1 MRLCWG
7 LVGVGVSICGCGWG
21 YLGVHGWVCQSVS
34 AAGGAAGRCR
44 VPANGLLIYLPDPDA
59 VKVDAEAR
67 AELLS
72 MGFPEAQVGGPCSAA
87 AAAMH
92 AGKFGVHLTYHAY
105 RVYRAY
111 HAYRAC
117 RARTAWTFIAPPG
130 CAGCC
135 SSGGRA

>member
-1 MRLCWG
+1 MVAEGGTSECTAG
-7 LVGVGVSICGCGWG
+7 GVSQC
-21 YLGVHGWVCQSVS
+21 LLPLLVVV
-34 AAGGAAGRCR
+34 AAGRCR

-92 AGKFGVHLTYHAY
+92 AGKFGVQLTHHAY